1 LLDEAPHDLTRAFN
15 VGGSDQPSPLLPSLL
30 RPAMVVTLH
39 PCSLRDHDTGEPT
52 LCISVT
58 EHTIIVRCGSLGPST
73 SFTLDCVQKYVK
85 SSDVP
90 VLRKNNAFCTNSAE
104 GGRPPRNADIR
115 VQIMPPFGYGRTS
128 VRHYRNAVA
137 VGFPTAKPPK
147 ALATGTFAQHATTM
161 FFPHFVGGACCT
173 RAGLM
178 RTGLVELIERRHD
191 LLTIF

>member
-1 LLDEAPHDLTRAFN
+1 LRRRRQHAQ
-15 VGGSDQPSPLLPSLL
+15 GSPLLDGKTRYVDLADRE
-30 RPAMVVTLH
+30 RPVIHA
-39 PCSLRDHDTGEPT
+39 GEIR
-52 LCISVT
+52 ISEGGNAVAARVRSGAT

-90 VLRKNNAFCTNSAE
+90 VLWKNNAFCTNSAE

-161 FFPHFVGGACCT
+161 FFPHFVGDACS
-173 RAGLM
+173 RKAAA
-178 RTGLVELIERRHD
+178 R
-191 LLTIF
+191 